1 MLSTVAIFSM
11 HLLIENL
18 TELNLKAKIHVTTSP
33 TAGPASTPSYL
44 IKTISCF
51 LGAMKQ
57 STAADAQFTEFKGVQ
72 LFELALR
79 HKTLLAGVVIKAEQ
93 GTAEVGADLILERLQ
108 DISTYTSKNS
118 GSSAGASLCIPPF
131 CAGAGAGAGTVSG
144 SYNNSKVLGDYASV
158 SEQTGIQAGDGGF
171 RLKVKGHT
179 DLTGAVITSSQHDFL
194 PR

>member
-1 MLSTVAIFSM
+1 
-11 HLLIENL
+11 
-18 TELNLKAKIHVTTSP
+18 
-33 TAGPASTPSYL
+33 
-44 IKTISCF
+44 
-51 LGAMKQ
+51 MKQ

-93 GTAEVGADLILERLQ
+93 VTAEVGADLILERLQ
-108 DISTYTSKNS
+108 DISTYTSKSS
-118 GSSAGASLCIPPF
+118 GFSAGASLCIPPF
-131 CAGAGAGAGTVSG
+131 CAGASTVSG
-144 SYNNSKVLGDYASV
+144 SYNSSKVLGDYASV
-158 SEQTGIQAGDGGF
+158 SEQAGIQAGDGGF

>member
-1 MLSTVAIFSM
+1 M
-11 HLLIENL
+11 
-18 TELNLKAKIHVTTSP
+18 
-33 TAGPASTPSYL
+33 
-44 IKTISCF
+44 KTMSCC

-57 STAADAQFTEFKGVQ
+57 STAVDVQFIEFKGEQ

-93 GTAEVGADLILERLQ
+93 VTAEVGDDLVLERLQ

-131 CAGAGAGAGTVSG
+131 CAGAGTVSG
-144 SYNNSKVLGDYASV
+144 SYNSSKVLSDYASV
-158 SEQTGIQAGDGGF
+158 SEQAGIQAGDGGF

-179 DLTGAVITSSQHDFL
+179 DLTGAVIASSQHDFL

>member
-1 MLSTVAIFSM
+1 M
-11 HLLIENL
+11 
-18 TELNLKAKIHVTTSP
+18 
-33 TAGPASTPSYL
+33 
-44 IKTISCF
+44 
-51 LGAMKQ
+51 
-57 STAADAQFTEFKGVQ
+57 
-72 LFELALR
+72 
-79 HKTLLAGVVIKAEQ
+79 IKAEQ

-131 CAGAGAGAGTVSG
+131 CAGAGAGAGAGTVSG
-144 SYNNSKVLGDYASV
+144 SYNSSEVLGDYASV
-158 SEQTGIQAGDGGF
+158 SEQAGIQAGDGGF

>member
-1 MLSTVAIFSM
+1 
-11 HLLIENL
+11 
-18 TELNLKAKIHVTTSP
+18 
-33 TAGPASTPSYL
+33 
-44 IKTISCF
+44 
-51 LGAMKQ
+51 MKQ

-93 GTAEVGADLILERLQ
+93 VTAEVGDDLVLERLQ

-131 CAGAGAGAGTVSG
+131 CAGAGTVSG
-144 SYNNSKVLGDYASV
+144 SYNSSKVLSDYASV
-158 SEQTGIQAGDGGF
+158 SEQAGIQAGDGGF

-179 DLTGAVITSSQHDFL
+179 DLTDAVIASSQHDFL
-194 PR
+194 SR